1 MKIINATKQQVICT
15 EISIAD
21 TFMRRFLGLMG
32 KKEIP
37 PGKGL
42 IITPCNSIHT
52 FFMRMPLDII
62 FIDKSNI
69 ALHVI
74 ENLQPW
80 RISPVILNARSVIE
94 VPSGTVKKTGTTQGD
109 RLEIV

>member
-1 MKIINATKQQVICT
+1 MGIST
-15 EISIAD
+15 EISIGD
-21 TFMRRFLGLMG
+21 TFISSFLGLMG
-32 KKEIP
+32 EKEIT

-42 IITPCNSIHT
+42 IIAPCNSIHT

-62 FIDKSNI
+62 FIDKNNI
-69 ALHVI
+69 ALNVI

-80 RISPVILNARSVIE
+80 RISPIILNARSVIE